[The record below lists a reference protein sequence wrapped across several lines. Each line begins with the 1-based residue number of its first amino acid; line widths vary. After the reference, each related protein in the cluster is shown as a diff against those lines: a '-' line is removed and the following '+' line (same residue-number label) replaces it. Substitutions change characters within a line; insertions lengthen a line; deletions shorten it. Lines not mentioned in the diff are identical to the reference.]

1 MAETKE
7 ERRARI
13 EKEVADRSAAR
24 KEAYFK
30 KQTESKAA
38 AAAKAPDLP
47 APDAYKYDY
56 VWRQDV
62 GAATGQINLVKTIN
76 PYYNAATNEITDPAT
91 GETKK
96 ADQSMWSGPT
106 SFRGDVTTSAASVS
120 DTGVKLDVKD
130 PVSGLTPA
138 QIQAKQFAEEL
149 AKALGAKIDPATGL
163 IDPKTMTNPQGI
175 NTFSGVKTDSKVDV
189 IEVRRV
195 KNPDGTTTV
204 FYSDGSTKII
214 PAIVVTGNGN
224 NVTGDGN
231 SNTISGPSTNIDVL
245 KAMLRG
251 LGYNASIIDS
261 SASFLLALLKDG
273 LDYDNAVEVFLNTK
287 EYTTKDGKKL
297 ESPFYAEYA
306 YLNEGLVRSKTAA
319 ELYNFVEGA
328 KEVAS
333 TFNLNQKFISKDYLK
348 KYVKNN
354 VSVADLSQRAN
365 LAKLKAVNADPAYID
380 SLKRYGYI
388 TNASDLTDFFLDP
401 EIGQDTLNQRRAS
414 AAFGAEAIKRAKQGI
429 TFSTQT
435 FDKIVSGL
443 MGQGYTAEGVEVK
456 AAQGLGN
463 VAESLM
469 PTTKLSGIYERL
481 PKEDAAK
488 IQEELLAEEFQGL
501 ASERRARLK
510 ELETRAY
517 QGAAGTTSSS
527 LKKRTAGII

>member
-13 EKEVADRSAAR
+13 EKEVAARSAAR
-24 KEAYFK
+24 KEAYFET
-30 KQTESKAA
+30 QTESKAA

-96 ADQSMWSGPT
+96 ATQSMWSGPT

-130 PVSGLTPA
+130 PISGLTPA
-138 QIQAKQFAEEL
+138 QIQAKKFAEEL

-175 NTFSGVKTDSKVDV
+175 NTFSGVKANSKVDV
-189 IEVRRV
+189 IEIRRV

-214 PAIVVTGNGN
+214 PATVVIGNGN
-224 NVTGDGN
+224 GNGDG
-231 SNTISGPSTNIDVL
+231 SGSTLSGPSTNVDVL

-251 LGYNASIIDS
+251 LGFNSTIIDAS
-261 SASFLLALLKDG
+261 SSFLLALLKDG

-306 YLNEGLVRSKTAA
+306 YLNEGLVRPKTAA

-354 VSVADLSQRAN
+354 VSAADLSQRAN

-401 EIGQDTLNQRRAS
+401 EVGQDTLNQRRAS

-435 FDKIVSGL
+435 FDKIVSVL
-443 MGQGYTAEGVEVK
+443 MGQGYTAEGVEIK

-463 VAESLM
+463 VAEVLM

-481 PKEDAAK
+481 PKEDVAQ
-488 IQEELLAEEFQGL
+488 IEQELLTEEFQGL

-527 LKKRTAGII
+527 LKNRTAGII